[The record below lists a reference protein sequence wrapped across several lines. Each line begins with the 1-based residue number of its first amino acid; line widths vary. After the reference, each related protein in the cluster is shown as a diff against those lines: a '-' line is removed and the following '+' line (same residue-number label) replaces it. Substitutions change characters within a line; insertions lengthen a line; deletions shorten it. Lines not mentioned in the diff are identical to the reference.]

1 MSRYLLNNIIVC
13 GRKRALCVEEK
24 LKEKYCQWVI
34 SNNLWRPM
42 LFKQGEIPVWQKE
55 LFPLCRFIKAANS
68 FVLSVNT
75 VSEGL

>member
-1 MSRYLLNNIIVC
+1 
-13 GRKRALCVEEK
+13 
-24 LKEKYCQWVI
+24 
-34 SNNLWRPM
+34 M

>member
-1 MSRYLLNNIIVC
+1 MWKKTCIVRR
-13 GRKRALCVEEK
+13 GEIKREVL
-24 LKEKYCQWVI
+24 WVI